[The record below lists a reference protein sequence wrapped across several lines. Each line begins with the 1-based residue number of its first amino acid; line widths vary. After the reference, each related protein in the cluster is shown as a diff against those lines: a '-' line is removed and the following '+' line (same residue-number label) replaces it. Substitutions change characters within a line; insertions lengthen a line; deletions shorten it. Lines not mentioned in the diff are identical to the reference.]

1 MRIKLQSVILII
13 AFIAITALPVSA
25 QRHFYNRVELGAGN
39 VYSFVGT
46 TAISII
52 ANQLAHRPITESSL
66 RFVIP
71 CSEYGNLNSFQGFN
85 DFNYDRFN
93 SEQEEY
99 NGYIKFGGRDLLSNI
114 SVGDKMGYISDN
126 LGSVNYCIYG
136 AAYYNLLQF
145 RLMQTADDYTPI
157 STQRLQLGAGAMLT
171 LGSIESNDRFIID
184 AGVRYNLPIGF
195 SGVDGTVGEMMNRG
209 VSSHYML
216 KYSYKSQIAAGLTID
231 VMHYNMF
238 KDTSLCGDQ
247 SKVFEFGIVLSLLF
261 Q

>member
-1 MRIKLQSVILII
+1 MRKRIQSAILIMTVI
-13 AFIAITALPVSA
+13 AVSALSASA

-52 ANQLAHRPITESSL
+52 ANQIAHRPITESSL

-71 CSEYGNLNSFQGFN
+71 YSENGNLNSFQAIN

-93 SEQEEY
+93 SEQEDY
-99 NGYIKFGGRDLLSNI
+99 DGYIKFGVRDLLSNI
-114 SVGDKMGYISDN
+114 CIGDKMGYISDN
-126 LGSVNYCIYG
+126 LGSVNYCFYG

-145 RLMQTADDYTPI
+145 RLMHSADDYTPI
-157 STQRLQLGAGAMLT
+157 RTQRLQLGGGGMLT

-184 AGVRYNLPIGF
+184 AGLRYNLPIGF
-195 SGVDGTVGEMMNRG
+195 SGVDGTVNEMMNRG
-209 VSSHYML
+209 ISSHYML
-216 KYSYKSQIAAGLTID
+216 KYSYKSQIAAGFTFD

-238 KDTSLCGDQ
+238 KDSSLCGDQ
-247 SKVFEFGIVLSLLF
+247 SKVFEFGIVLSILF